1 VHHSFSGGASQITMN
16 YAEGELRRSRI
27 TMNSAEG
34 ELQRSELRAKS
45 GTKADKKA
53 RAGQLTIVRVSG
65 WFFLFV
71 PLN

>member
-1 VHHSFSGGASQITMN
+1 MN

-34 ELQRSELRAKS
+34 ELHRSELRAKS

-53 RAGQLTIVRVSG
+53 G
-65 WFFLFV
+65 WTTYHC
-71 PLN
+71 PC